1 MKKIATYGLL
11 IIFSITLVFHL
22 LIVMGLLPCNMIWG
36 GRLESRPQLLLFE
49 LFSIAVTL
57 LFFWV
62 VLAKSELVRFSLSPG
77 LSKGVLWAMVV
88 LFALNTVG
96 NLLSLSSLEKI
107 LFTPVTII
115 LTWFSFVLAR
125 D

>member
-11 IIFSITLVFHL
+11 LIFSITLVFHL
-22 LIVMGLLPCNMIWG
+22 LVIMGLLPYDMIWG
-36 GRLESRPQLLLFE
+36 GMLESRQQLFLFE

-62 VLAKSELVRFSLSPG
+62 VLAKSDLVRFNLSPR
-77 LSKGVLWAMVV
+77 LSKGVLWAMVA

-107 LFTPVTII
+107 LFTPVTIL